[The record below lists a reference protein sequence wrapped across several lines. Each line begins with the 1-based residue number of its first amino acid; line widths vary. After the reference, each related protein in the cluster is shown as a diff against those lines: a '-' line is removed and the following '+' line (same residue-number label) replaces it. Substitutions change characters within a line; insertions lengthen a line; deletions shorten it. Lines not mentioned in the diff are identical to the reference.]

1 MQLVRT
7 SLNLRSDLRWAED
20 AYEKGIFAWING
32 SKNSAT
38 KKKNYEAILRILPP
52 RIDFVKEPNKKFK
65 FAGESLEYESFS
77 FDGKDYLGFLFTNT
91 QLGRSW
97 NTRVAFCRNT
107 KHVQCFVSLECD
119 LQKGA
124 SLPSISKPK
133 ILDYLIKFQDG
144 DGGLDITDKPHII
157 EYNDISK
164 AKCALTAKLG
174 NVLPIV
180 YLSCSERT
188 HSLKPSEVAKK
199 LFGVAHVLA
208 EKDKTIYERLRIDMK
223 GANYPKRGEIG
234 ICYQGQPI
242 DIFNRYSVVDW
253 SENPETLVQD
263 IFLKILKKNLSLKFN
278 FTWDDFLDAQ
288 TKFTVEQTEK
298 ERLAKIQT
306 VEKMRNELAASKST
320 TEELSKQVKK
330 LMQELEAISKERD
343 QYKDEH
349 ARYIMLEKLYK
360 SCKEERDSW
369 ENLAIQSD
377 DKRIAAEKELADA
390 KQSLHNTNVK
400 NAALEKNFNTASS
413 KNVQNLPLVM
423 PKDIQMFPDEYKCQ
437 LISILRLAQKNVRK
451 TTISPKMRT
460 ADIIEKILAANVN
473 AMNCYEEMN
482 KNKEIL
488 ESVAKQQNL
497 NSSDGTKAMKPFN
510 MEIVKKGNN
519 HGKIRFVKDE
529 SESFLGSEAS
539 TASETARG
547 GKNQAADL
555 VKAMLWSD

>member
-1 MQLVRT
+1 MQLIRT
-7 SLNLRSDLRWAED
+7 SFNLRSDLRWAED
-20 AYEKGIFAWING
+20 AYEMGIYAWING
-32 SKNSAT
+32 SKNNRT
-38 KKKNYEAILRILPP
+38 GVKNYEAILRKLPP
-52 RIDFVKEPNKKFK
+52 RVDFGTAPNGKFS

-77 FDGKDYLGFLFTNT
+77 FNQQDYLGFLFVNKETN
-91 QLGRSW
+91 GRCW
-97 NTRVAFCRNT
+97 KTRIAFCRT
-107 KHVQCFVSLECD
+107 KKHVQCFVSLDCD

-124 SLPSISKPK
+124 SLPSIAKPK

-144 DGGLDITDKPHII
+144 DGGIDITDKPHII

-164 AKCALTAKLG
+164 AKRALTAKLG

-188 HSLKPSEVAKK
+188 HSLMPSEVAKK

-208 EKDKTIYERLRIDMK
+208 EKDRTIYDRLEVDMK
-223 GANYPKRGEIG
+223 GIDYPKRGEIG
-234 ICYQGQPI
+234 ICYKDQPT

-253 SENPETLVQD
+253 QENPKTLVQD

-288 TKFTVEQTEK
+288 SKYTVEK
-298 ERLAKIQT
+298 IRNDRLAKIQAF
-306 VEKMRNELAASKST
+306 ERMQDELAETKST

-330 LMQELEAISKERD
+330 LKEELEKVSKERD
-343 QYKDEH
+343 QLKDEC
-349 ARYIMLEKLYK
+349 ANYETLEKQYK
-360 SCKEERDSW
+360 NCKEERDTW
-369 ENLAIQSD
+369 EKFALDSDKELSETKQVLFDVKSKCETYEKGFDSASSRNIQS
-377 DKRIAAEKELADA
+377 
-390 KQSLHNTNVK
+390 
-400 NAALEKNFNTASS
+400 
-413 KNVQNLPLVM
+413 LPLVM
-423 PKDIQMFPDEYKCQ
+423 PKDVQMFPDEYKCQ
-437 LISILRLAQKNVRK
+437 LVSILHLAQKNVRK

-460 ADIIEKILAANVN
+460 ADIIEKILAANTE
-473 AMNCYEEMN
+473 AMKCYEDMSR
-482 KNKEIL
+482 KKETL

-497 NSSDGTKAMKPFN
+497 NSSDGTKAMKPFG

>member
-7 SLNLRSDLRWAED
+7 SFNLRSDLRWAED

-32 SKNSAT
+32 SKNRAT
-38 KKKNYEAILRILPP
+38 EKKNYEAILRILPP

-97 NTRVAFCRNT
+97 KTRVAFCRNT

-164 AKCALTAKLG
+164 AKRALTAKLG

-208 EKDKTIYERLRIDMK
+208 EKDKTIYERLSIDMK

-242 DIFNRYSVVDW
+242 DVFNRYSVVDW
-253 SENPETLVQD
+253 SENPKTLVQD
-263 IFLKILKKNLSLKFN
+263 IFLKILRKNLSLKFN
-278 FTWDDFLDAQ
+278 FTWDDFLEAQ

-298 ERLAKIQT
+298 ERLVKNQT
-306 VEKMRNELAASKST
+306 MEKMRSELAATKST
-320 TEELSKQVKK
+320 TEVLSKQVKK
-330 LMQELEAISKERD
+330 LMQELEAVSKERD
-343 QYKDEH
+343 QYKEEH
-349 ARYIMLEKLYK
+349 ARYEVLEKQYR
-360 SCKEERDSW
+360 SCKEDCDSW
-369 ENLAIQSD
+369 EKLAIDSD
-377 DKRIAAEKELADA
+377 KELSET
-390 KQSLHNTNVK
+390 KQALFDMKSKCETLEK
-400 NAALEKNFNTASS
+400 GFNAAFS
-413 KNVQNLPLVM
+413 KNGQNLPLVM
-423 PKDIQMFPDEYKCQ
+423 PKDVQMFSDEYKCQ

-482 KNKEIL
+482 KKKEML

-497 NSSDGTKAMKPFN
+497 DSSDGTKAMKPFN